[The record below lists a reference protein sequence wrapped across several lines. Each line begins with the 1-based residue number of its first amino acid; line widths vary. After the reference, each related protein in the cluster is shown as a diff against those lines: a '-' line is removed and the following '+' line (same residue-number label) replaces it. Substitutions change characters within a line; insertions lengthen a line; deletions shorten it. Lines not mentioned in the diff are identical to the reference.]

1 MSTDRW
7 IAEREGEFMYPLRE
21 EGWLMVEPKV
31 EPDDEAPEPK
41 NDPVEEP
48 DGSTR
53 LGEAIEND
61 DDAKEETA

>member
-7 IAEREGEFMYPLRE
+7 LAEREGEFMYPLRE
-21 EGWLMVEPKV
+21 EGWLMVDPKV

-53 LGEAIEND
+53 LDQPATED
-61 DDAKEETA
+61 DEEQKA

>member
-1 MSTDRW
+1 
-7 IAEREGEFMYPLRE
+7 MYPLRE
-21 EGWLMVEPKV
+21 EGSLMVDPKV

-53 LGEAIEND
+53 LDEATEND
-61 DDAKEETA
+61 EEETE